1 MAFTDIENMKVVIG
15 PGSCSALGVLVR
27 PRKFTAKMGLRR
39 WIQILV
45 GKDLAS
51 KLALTRPQQMVRL
64 LFGSGVDAG
73 TLLLAADQAAGKFQ
87 ATRDKQGRYSLT
99 LTAATAEGLFALEF
113 APFSVIEPEVL
124 RAPGCAPSVCFA
136 ASAEMLACG
145 D

>member
-1 MAFTDIENMKVVIG
+1 MAFTDIENMKSV
-15 PGSCSALGVLVR
+15 LGLEATPPLGLRVR
-27 PRKFTAKMGLRR
+27 PRKFAAKMGLRR

-51 KLALTRPQQMVRL
+51 KLALTRPEQMVRL
-64 LFGSGVDAG
+64 LFGSGDDAG
-73 TLLLAADQAAGKFQ
+73 TLLLSADQAAGKFQ
-87 ATRDKQGRYSLT
+87 AHRDKQGRYSLKIN
-99 LTAATAEGLFALEF
+99 AATAEGLFALEF
-113 APFSVIEPEVL
+113 TEFSVIEPEVL